1 MIPRL
6 LEKYR
11 KTVIQ
16 DMMKKFGYTNV
27 SQVPKL
33 EKVVVNMGIG
43 EGSRDESFVDNAL
56 KELMVIVGQRPCV
69 TRAKKSIAGF
79 KLREGMPVGCRVTLR
94 GARMYEFVDR
104 FVHVA
109 VPRIRD
115 FRGIPNNSFDGYGNY
130 TLGLD
135 DQTVFPE
142 INLDKVQR
150 TQGMD
155 ITFVTTSKTDEEA
168 YEMLKLLGLP
178 FAKIR

>member
-1 MIPRL
+1 
-6 LEKYR
+6 
-11 KTVIQ
+11 
-16 DMMKKFGYTNV
+16 
-27 SQVPKL
+27 
-33 EKVVVNMGIG
+33 
-43 EGSRDESFVDNAL
+43 
-56 KELMVIVGQRPCV
+56 
-69 TRAKKSIAGF
+69 
-79 KLREGMPVGCRVTLR
+79 MPVGCRVTLR